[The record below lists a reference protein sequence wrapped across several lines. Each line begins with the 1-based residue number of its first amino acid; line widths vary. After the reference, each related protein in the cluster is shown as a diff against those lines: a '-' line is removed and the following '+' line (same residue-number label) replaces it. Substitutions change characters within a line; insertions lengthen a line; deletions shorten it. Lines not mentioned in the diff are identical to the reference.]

1 MRWNMD
7 QSPPSDVPDEPL
19 SGPDE
24 LPEEPEVES
33 YRRGR
38 KAASGVAAGAALV
51 AGAAFAFARYH
62 PARIAIEGVSMAPT
76 LLPGD
81 WCLVVAPERFR
92 RDDVVVVE
100 HPQRPG
106 YEIVKRVVGVP
117 GSVVAGRELDED
129 EYWVE
134 GDFAHRSTDSRDFGP
149 VTPDQLK
156 AKVVLVYWP
165 LERRR
170 LVR

>member
-1 MRWNMD
+1 MD
-7 QSPPSDVPDEPL
+7 QPPPSDVPDEPP
-19 SGPDE
+19 SDEVSEGPA
-24 LPEEPEVES
+24 VES

-38 KAASGVAAGAALV
+38 KAASGAVAGAALV

-62 PARIAIEGVSMAPT
+62 PARIAIEGVSMTPT

-81 WCLVVAPERFR
+81 CALVVTPERFH

-100 HPQRPG
+100 HPQRAG
-106 YEIVKRVVGVP
+106 YEIVKRLVGVP
-117 GSVVAGRELDED
+117 GSVVGGRELGED

-149 VTPDQLK
+149 VAGEKLK

-165 LERRR
+165 LDRRR

>member
-1 MRWNMD
+1 MPE
-7 QSPPSDVPDEPL
+7 QPEP
-19 SGPDE
+19 
-24 LPEEPEVES
+24 ES

-38 KAASGVAAGAALV
+38 RSASGIVAGAALV
-51 AGAAFAFARYH
+51 AGAAFTFARYH

-81 WCLVVAPERFR
+81 WALVVTPERFH

-106 YEIVKRVVGVP
+106 YEIVKRLIGLPGGVVG
-117 GSVVAGRELDED
+117 GRELGED

-134 GDFAHRSTDSRDFGP
+134 GDFSHRSTDSRDFGP
-149 VTPDQLK
+149 VRRDQLK
-156 AKVVLVYWP
+156 AKVVLVYRP